1 MKNPFKLYLN
11 SIVDER
17 RLLCACISEKNPFY
31 FTASKKLIVTATP
44 SEKSIYFKL
53 VKSGLWGRS
62 LATVYPSD
70 KPLERNDDGLQN
82 RKFTGLRTTMVE

>member
-1 MKNPFKLYLN
+1 M
-11 SIVDER
+11 V
-17 RLLCACISEKNPFY
+17 
-31 FTASKKLIVTATP
+31 SKKLIVTATP

-62 LATVYPSD
+62 LATVYLND

>member
-1 MKNPFKLYLN
+1 M
-11 SIVDER
+11 V
-17 RLLCACISEKNPFY
+17 
-31 FTASKKLIVTATP
+31 SKKLIVTAT
-44 SEKSIYFKL
+44 SCEKSIYFKL

-62 LATVYPSD
+62 LATVYLND